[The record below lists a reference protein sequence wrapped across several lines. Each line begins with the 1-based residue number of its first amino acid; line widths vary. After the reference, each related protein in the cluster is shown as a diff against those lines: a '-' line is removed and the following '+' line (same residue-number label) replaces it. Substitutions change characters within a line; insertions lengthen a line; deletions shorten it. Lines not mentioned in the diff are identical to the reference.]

1 MNCVGVADD
10 FLDTLGDQ
18 TKKMSRLEITYSSIS
33 SRSGALD
40 LTIHHF
46 KKQSARR
53 GTLFHRCIRKIFG
66 INRISGKI
74 TGRRL

>member
-33 SRSGALD
+33 
-40 LTIHHF
+40 
-46 KKQSARR
+46 
-53 GTLFHRCIRKIFG
+53 
-66 INRISGKI
+66 
-74 TGRRL
+74 